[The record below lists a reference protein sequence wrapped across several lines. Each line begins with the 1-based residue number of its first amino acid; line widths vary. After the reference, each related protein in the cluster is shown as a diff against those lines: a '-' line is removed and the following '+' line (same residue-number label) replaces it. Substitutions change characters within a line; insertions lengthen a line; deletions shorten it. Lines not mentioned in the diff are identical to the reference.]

1 MEFIVRKIITFTHGD
16 KTLRLTEKEM
26 EVLVMHHPLSD
37 NMTYAEIAE
46 WLDLSPAAVS
56 TRFRTLYK
64 RNPWIEEE
72 IKEAKARD
80 AEKRRGLRNSIR
92 RMGDMSCISANSEGE
107 ETFLG
112 QKVIRKF

>member
-1 MEFIVRKIITFTHGD
+1 MRKIITFTHGD

-37 NMTYAEIAE
+37 NMTYAEIAD
-46 WLDLSPAAVS
+46 WLGISMSSVS
-56 TRFRTLYK
+56 TRFRTMYR

-72 IKEAKARD
+72 IKAAKKRD
-80 AEKRRGLRNSIR
+80 AEKRKGLRNSIK

>member
-1 MEFIVRKIITFTHGD
+1 VRKIITFTHGD

-26 EVLVMHHPLSD
+26 EVLVMHHPMSD
-37 NMTYAEIAE
+37 NMTYNEISE
-46 WLDLSPAAVS
+46 WIGISISSVTA
-56 TRFRTLYK
+56 RFRSLYK